1 MFWFFLVFENSLFC
15 IFGFEFLVLFKRVI
29 FWWDRVVGVVW
40 WVVMVEIWELGFRVI
55 WVWVGDGG
63 GGGRVRVVFLW
74 WCIGVWGFV
83 WIRGYWLHRVMER
96 KFMALGFIWWV
107 VVVHPL
113 CLISANMEGLY
124 GMKLL
129 SVWLIHFMPSGIKN
143 EKMNCFQACLGGF
156 ACCFLDFIELGKGN
170 SFFLFVS
177 SLFFWLQEGV
187 VYWWRRFMLLLA
199 LLSFGVSSIFTPFAC
214 GFVERML

>member
-129 SVWLIHFMPSGIKN
+129 SVWLIHFITRGTKN
-143 EKMNCFQACLGGF
+143 E
-156 ACCFLDFIELGKGN
+156 
-170 SFFLFVS
+170 LFS
-177 SLFFWLQEGV
+177 SLFGIFCLLFPWF
-187 VYWWRRFMLLLA
+187 YWV
-199 LLSFGVSSIFTPFAC
+199 G
-214 GFVERML
+214 